1 MAKPIRI
8 MPCLDMRNGRVV
20 KGVHFVNIQDAG
32 DPVACAKAYCDAGA
46 DELALLDITATVE
59 KRKTMCEVVRAV
71 AAVTTIPFTVGGG
84 ITDVAGAA
92 AVLES
97 GADRISTSSA
107 AFRNPSVIEEM
118 VKAFGPDRVTVAI
131 DVDRNEKM
139 PSGYEVYIKRAERTG
154 KLNGWEAGVRKEEG
168 DAVGWVKIY
177 RKDWEHPF
185 IHEVYFKEV
194 AQYRKDGA
202 LTDFWARSPRFQLKK
217 VAISQGFRLCFPDE
231 LGGMP
236 YTSDELP
243 DAMAGREEI
252 NVTPA
257 SAKQPEPQ
265 TDDTIPEAPENFIDD
280 IPGSQE
286 PAPKKP
292 AVSAN
297 PDDRQAFL
305 QELRPLMATKRDMIY
320 AFANNNADCLD
331 DEAIQYV
338 HDLDIIAEKHF
349 RKTGQHPI
357 DFMESVQKRLAKAV
371 GESRAQK
378 AREAV
383 PVF

>member
-1 MAKPIRI
+1 MSGEIT
-8 MPCLDMRNGRVV
+8 VV
-20 KGVHFVNIQDAG
+20 KTQSPAEVMPDDQTLISYLDNLGIGKNLSEDQLVQFLNT
-32 DPVACAKAYCDAGA
+32 AKAFQLNPYKREIHPVGYYSKK
-46 DELALLDITATVE
+46 EGRFILSIIT
-59 KRKTMCEVVRAV
+59 
-71 AAVTTIPFTVGGG
+71 
-84 ITDVAGAA
+84 
-92 AVLES
+92 
-97 GADRISTSSA
+97 
-107 AFRNPSVIEEM
+107 
-118 VKAFGPDRVTVAI
+118 
-131 DVDRNEKM
+131 
-139 PSGYEVYIKRAERTG
+139 GYEVYIKRAERTG

-286 PAPKKP
+286 PAPQKP
-292 AVSAN
+292 AASHN
-297 PDDRQAFL
+297 SDDRQAFL